1 MKDPQHPRGQLI
13 RHGLLTPQ
21 DLGKVAACRGDHN
34 RLGFGYQIGFV
45 RLFNRF
51 PAQSPFEIYEDLVKF
66 TAMQLHIDAER
77 IEEYAARQPTVSKHQ
92 AQIREYLRLR
102 SFGPDAVKALEE
114 FVFEESYRLEQTSAL
129 LSRAAE
135 FLKKAGVLLPADYA
149 LRRIVGE
156 QRNRARAC
164 IFQKV
169 AGSLPQDFSKALDEL
184 LDVQPGEAVSPLQN
198 IKANPAKPSAQAMLS
213 LVGKLKTIEATGA
226 LAVDLGW
233 LNGNLQRALFHYVRK
248 CSVDQLRQLEEPRR
262 KATLLCFLWQS
273 YRDSLDQAVD
283 MFDKLLTRVHTH
295 AEHELDE
302 RMREQRR
309 TIQAL
314 MVVLRALGQI
324 ILDDSVS
331 DAELRE
337 RIFTAVPKGEL
348 QARVEGVGEWV
359 TGKRSDVFHGVIR
372 RSGYLKRFAP
382 TFLSA
387 LEFGQESGETDL
399 PCLEALKVFGKL
411 NAEKR
416 RTLPQETPMDF
427 IPEGLLPVV
436 EDAGS
441 AQKRAWEC
449 ALFVKLRD
457 EIKVGNIFVSH
468 SKRFGRFDDFFISN
482 DRWSSVQES
491 FFARSGL
498 PRRSGEVPGYLT
510 ERLNQAYDLFL
521 KGAPENSYA
530 TADDAGWHLS
540 VDSSEKLDEE
550 AQAKVKYLKDWLA
563 ARMRSIRL
571 PELLIEVDNELRFTR
586 HFMVPAQREERNP
599 EDVCLILTALMAHG
613 CNIGPFT
620 MAKLTNG
627 VSYKQLKRVSDWQF
641 TEEAQRAALASLVQ
655 EISRLDTS
663 QRWGEGRTSASDG
676 QRFSM
681 PRKVLQQTYSTKFS
695 DFALEF
701 YSFVADNY
709 APFYS
714 TPIEC
719 TDRDAAFVL
728 DGLLYNE
735 SDLELEEHYTD
746 THGYTEINFA
756 AFAMLGQRFCPRIR
770 GLQHQRIYR
779 IDPNKDY
786 GALKP
791 LVSRADRKIN
801 PEIIVEQWD
810 RMGQFYASLVSGHT
824 TASVALKRLASYSAK
839 NRFYRANRDLGR
851 IFKTEFILSYMSD
864 PNLRARV
871 RQGLLKVEQL
881 HSLAR
886 DVYYGRRGRI
896 NARELHEQMNS
907 CSCLTLILA
916 CIIYWQAKEISRV
929 LQSYDLK
936 ENNIDGSLLEHV
948 SPIEWDNVILYGQY
962 IVDRSLIR

>member
-1 MKDPQHPRGQLI
+1 MKDPQHPARGQLI
-13 RHGLLTPQ
+13 RQGSLSPQ
-21 DLGKVAACRGDHN
+21 DLAEVAACRGDHN

-51 PAQSPFEIYEDLVKF
+51 PAQSPFEIQEDLLKF
-66 TAMQLHIDAER
+66 TAMQLHIDSER
-77 IEEYAARQPTVSKHQ
+77 IEEYAGRQPTVSEHQ
-92 AQIREYLRLR
+92 AQIRNYLGLR
-102 SFGPDAVKALEE
+102 SFSSDTAKALEE
-114 FVFEESYRLEQTSAL
+114 FLFEESYRLEQTSAL

-135 FLKKAGVLLPADYA
+135 FLKQAGVLLPADSA
-149 LRRIVGE
+149 LRRVVGE
-156 QRNRARAC
+156 QRSRARAC

-169 AGSLPQDFSKALDEL
+169 TSSLPEALSKALDEL
-184 LDVQPGEAVSPLQN
+184 LEVQPGAAVSPLQK
-198 IKANPAKPSAQAMLS
+198 IKANPAKPSAEAMLS
-213 LVGKLKTIEATGA
+213 LIGKLKAIEATGA
-226 LAVDLGW
+226 LTLDLGW
-233 LNGNLQRALFHYVRK
+233 LNANLQRALFHYLRK
-248 CSVDQLRQLEEPRR
+248 CSVDRLRQLEEPRR
-262 KATLLCFLWQS
+262 KVTLLCFLWQS

-302 RMREQRR
+302 RMREQRK
-309 TIQAL
+309 TIQAS
-314 MVVLRALGQI
+314 MAVLRALGEI
-324 ILDDSVS
+324 ILDDSVG
-331 DAELRE
+331 DDELRE

-359 TGKRSDVFHGVIR
+359 TGKRSDVFHGLIR
-372 RSGYLKRFAP
+372 RFGYLRRFAP
-382 TFLSA
+382 AFLSA

-399 PCLEALKVFGKL
+399 PCLEALKVFEKL
-411 NAEKR
+411 STEKR
-416 RTLPQETPMDF
+416 RTLPEETPMDF
-427 IPEGLLPVV
+427 IPDRLRELV

-457 EIKVGNIFVSH
+457 EIKAGNIFVAH
-468 SKRFGRFDDFFISN
+468 SKRFGRFDDFFIPN
-482 DRWSSVQES
+482 DEWCSVRES

-498 PRRSGEVPGYLT
+498 PQRAEEVPEYLT
-510 ERLNQAYDLFL
+510 ERLAQAYDLFL

-530 TADDAGWHLS
+530 SADEAGWHLS
-540 VDSSEKLDEE
+540 VEPAERLGDEE
-550 AQAKVKYLKDWLA
+550 QANVKSLKDWLA
-563 ARMRSIRL
+563 SRMRSIRL
-571 PELLIEVDNELRFTR
+571 PELLIEVDNEMHFTG
-586 HFMVPAQREERNP
+586 HFMPAAQREERSP

-620 MAKLTNG
+620 MAKLTDG

-641 TEEAQRAALASLVQ
+641 TEEAQRAALAALVH

-663 QRWGEGRTSASDG
+663 QKWGEGRTSASDG

-746 THGYTEINFA
+746 THGYTECNFA

-779 IDPNKDY
+779 IDPNRDY
-786 GALKP
+786 GALEA
-791 LVSRADRKIN
+791 LVSRADRKID
-801 PEIIVEQWD
+801 PAIIVEQWD
-810 RMGQFYASLVSGHT
+810 RMGQFYASLASGHT

-851 IFKTEFILSYMSD
+851 IFKTEFILSYCRT
-864 PNLRARV
+864 P
-871 RQGLLKVEQL
+871 
-881 HSLAR
+881 
-886 DVYYGRRGRI
+886 
-896 NARELHEQMNS
+896 
-907 CSCLTLILA
+907 
-916 CIIYWQAKEISRV
+916 
-929 LQSYDLK
+929 
-936 ENNIDGSLLEHV
+936 
-948 SPIEWDNVILYGQY
+948 P
-962 IVDRSLIR
+962 